1 MGSSP
6 STDIWFE
13 AVQGTERYLTPRN
26 SATMAVFGTAR
37 PGEAGCSRLALS
49 ADRIPMQSLPTGT
62 FVCVL
67 TAEGNIAEVEI
78 LEEASPPP
86 GEITIGIRVFP

>member
-1 MGSSP
+1 
-6 STDIWFE
+6 
-13 AVQGTERYLTPRN
+13 
-26 SATMAVFGTAR
+26 
-37 PGEAGCSRLALS
+37 
-49 ADRIPMQSLPTGT
+49 MQSLPTGT